1 MRISDWSS
9 DVCSSDLL
17 GEGVADLHGG
27 TLLFRV
33 FGEFGGCHGGAMDA
47 VAAGLGADIDHRIAE
62 AGGGRRENP
71 VRLRQA
77 DGHRVDE
84 DVAVV
89 AVVEIHLAADGRHAA
104 AVTVYADAN
113 HHTDEHTPGHET

>member
-62 AGGGRRENP
+62 AGGGRIEKP
-71 VRLRQA
+71 VLLPQA
-77 DGHRVDE
+77 NGYRVYE

-89 AVVEIHLAADGRHAA
+89 AGVGIHRDAGGRQDPQSI
-104 AVTVYADAN
+104 V
-113 HHTDEHTPGHET
+113 